1 LQLCG
6 TARALKMDE
15 GSEKGLAGT
24 GFTHNHE
31 RGKAVSKGRDPLLEL
46 DNGGA
51 AAYDLDGI
59 QSSGPGVKDQD
70 EVRNVGRKENDGS
83 QLEVSWTRKV
93 SGTLGAI

>member
-1 LQLCG
+1 
-6 TARALKMDE
+6 MDE

-59 QSSGPGVKDQD
+59 QSSGPG
-70 EVRNVGRKENDGS
+70 
-83 QLEVSWTRKV
+83 W
-93 SGTLGAI
+93 

>member
-1 LQLCG
+1 
-6 TARALKMDE
+6 MDE

-51 AAYDLDGI
+51 AAYDFGRV
-59 QSSGPGVKDQD
+59 QSSGPGVKDHM
-70 EVRNVGRKENDGS
+70 E
-83 QLEVSWTRKV
+83 
-93 SGTLGAI
+93 

>member
-1 LQLCG
+1 
-6 TARALKMDE
+6 MDE

-51 AAYDLDGI
+51 AAYDLEGI
-59 QSSGPGVKDQD
+59 QSSGPGVNDQ
-70 EVRNVGRKENDGS
+70 VK
-83 QLEVSWTRKV
+83 
-93 SGTLGAI
+93 